1 MNKTLNMYYIFY
13 NNMINI
19 RVLCSKLIIPL
30 ILYIYIYTLRRFV
43 LVAASKLDEQSLGR
57 WCGGE
62 MGK

>member
-1 MNKTLNMYYIFY
+1 
-13 NNMINI
+13 MINI

-30 ILYIYIYTLRRFV
+30 ILYIYIYILYTLRRCV